1 MPVQTRRSSTTV
13 VVTQQE
19 SSEPGPNRQRE
30 GAGGRPR
37 KRARVQA
44 DEGEEGGAFG
54 EAVDELVEADFA
66 PSLASTTKRKTKR
79 KRKAAK
85 TEETAA
91 SIDINEEEEDDT
103 QRILSDPKPPRS
115 SKAKAKPKA
124 KPKAK
129 SQPKPKSY
137 DPTSFLPRVSN
148 PWKVGAHVSAS
159 GGVENAVVNAAMIG
173 ANAFALFLKPQRT
186 WASAPLSASS
196 VALFKERMAE
206 LRYDPKH
213 VLPHGSYLVN
223 LGNPDGEKRKKS
235 YDCFLDDLKRCEA
248 LGLRYYNFHPG
259 STVGQ
264 TTREASI
271 RLIGESLNEAHK
283 ATKGVVTVIENMKA
297 RQAGAGNVIGSTFED
312 IRDIIGWVEDKTRV
326 GVCFDTCHAYAA
338 GYDISTQAGWEE
350 TMQKFDEI
358 IGLKY
363 LVGMHLNDS
372 KTACGSKRDRHEN
385 LGMGTL
391 GLPAFRAI
399 LTDPRTRDIPLIL
412 ETPSFE
418 RPREVWGVEVGVLNA
433 LSVLGPASSTPSG
446 SMGSLEETST
456 GMDETSRSAGRLM
469 EGAGVEGTSNA
480 VGAGVAEGGDVV
492 EAMSTEK
499 RNMEDLAEEVRRA
512 VGKASLD
519 AGTAKKGAK
528 KVVRKKRKRGGEE
541 EDGEEDGD
549 EE

>member
-1 MPVQTRRSSTTV
+1 MFASRARISLSPYLFISAPRSFHARALRPRPSLPTQASYLHAPVRFGMPVQTRQSSAAV
-13 VVTQQE
+13 VVRDAD
-19 SSEPGPNRQRE
+19 PGPS
-30 GAGGRPR
+30 RPR
-37 KRARVQA
+37 KRVKVTV
-44 DEGEEGGAFG
+44 EESKVFG
-54 EAVDELVEADFA
+54 EVVDELVEGDFA
-66 PSLASTTKRKTKR
+66 PSSASTTKRKTKR
-79 KRKAAK
+79 KRRVVKA
-85 TEETAA
+85 EESSALVE
-91 SIDINEEEEDDT
+91 SDEEEEGDT

-115 SKAKAKPKA
+115 SGAKAKATPKPKGKTEAKPKA
-124 KPKAK
+124 
-129 SQPKPKSY
+129 Y
-137 DPTSFLPRVSN
+137 DPTSFLPRVSS
-148 PWKVGAHVSAS
+148 PWKVGAHVSAA

-196 VALFKERMAE
+196 VALFKERMEE
-206 LRYDPKH
+206 LSYEAKH

-235 YDCFLDDLKRCEA
+235 YDCFIDDLKRCEA
-248 LGLRYYNFHPG
+248 LCLRYYNFHPG

-264 TTREASI
+264 TTREESI

-283 ATKGVVTVIENMKA
+283 ATKGVVTVIENM
-297 RQAGAGNVIGSTFED
+297 AGAGNVIGSTFED

-350 TMQKFDEI
+350 TMQKFDEVVGI
-358 IGLKY
+358 RY

-372 KTACGSKRDRHEN
+372 KTACGSRRDRHEN

-418 RPREVWGVEVGVLNA
+418 RPKEVWGVEVGVLNA
-433 LSVLGPASSTPSG
+433 LSVLGPA
-446 SMGSLEETST
+446 
-456 GMDETSRSAGRLM
+456 
-469 EGAGVEGTSNA
+469 
-480 VGAGVAEGGDVV
+480 
-492 EAMSTEK
+492 TEK
-499 RNMEDLAEEVRRA
+499 RSMEELAEEVRRA
-512 VGKASLD
+512 VGKASLE
-519 AGTAKKGAK
+519 AGKGKRGAK

-541 EDGEEDGD
+541 EEDGEEDGD